1 MLELPMAAPLANL
14 LPAVGFEHR
23 DHLMNLPSHMT
34 VSAGDPQTGRRGGRH
49 PRLHGVSKRQ

>member
-1 MLELPMAAPLANL
+1 MLELPMTTPLANL

-34 VSAGDPQTGRRGGRH
+34 VSAGD
-49 PRLHGVSKRQ
+49 L